1 MALRVFLS
9 LAVNKKNVACG
20 CFRLNFGSFNF
31 NCDISNDEK
40 PAGVWENLFMGGEF
54 TNGCKKEKE
63 TEISLE
69 KPGLVG
75 RVRDLNE

>member
-1 MALRVFLS
+1 
-9 LAVNKKNVACG
+9 
-20 CFRLNFGSFNF
+20 
-31 NCDISNDEK
+31 
-40 PAGVWENLFMGGEF
+40 MGGEF